1 MTSNSAGSSG
11 TKVSSTQM
19 MLKEVEQALSILDD
33 KKLSATH
40 PTFVQAQESLRRHV
54 CEQTRTRLT
63 DLDKV
68 AAELAKDSS
77 APGQSQVILDFLLFL
92 MSRNPVTFTSNM
104 SSDSEQKNLLDFQIC
119 KDLDKWLLA
128 RLLHILTDFQ
138 CKSIHLKVCD
148 VICELLKLLK
158 RRALHLYQ
166 EVVMDL
172 LQIVARI
179 CNIFSEKFNHGA
191 IEILEEP
198 VVLEVFPWQPDQSN
212 RPASQEGSFDFTAV
226 FAESKPVTLEHLS
239 SCYLLQFNMSNI
251 LKKMVQDGGIFLAKH
266 TGFLWALL
274 CCQLEQCHLPIKEVS
289 LHLMGSLLEQGN
301 NPPVELQEYFADLLV
316 GSLNLILVSHQD
328 DPFVEVQEAF
338 EESLAKCLDA
348 LFVETFTG
356 KPSICS
362 MQSLLE
368 MLLEVI
374 AETIPQN
381 GLDSVRTD
389 KLLES
394 ISGVAIYM
402 AATLPSGFTVQTSS
416 GPIAL
421 SDFSSFII
429 EGLGKLELSKKVDN
443 EVFVKPLVAII
454 LLELSGCEDILETK
468 SIEGAVS
475 LVPVVTSESSDVSG
489 DEKTERKGRL
499 SRTKTTKSNIQ
510 SHTTSESYQ
519 DLEIS
524 SPTFQHLKMKFKQ
537 LCQATFQAGNMI
549 DAEVMSVLTGLH
561 TVLKVIRYSCA
572 TIDDRIK
579 TARPQTAKEGKQH
592 PLMWYSLEDLQ
603 QVLSVLVRTL
613 KLQKTTDK
621 EVFSRVFSVVADCGG
636 LLMSTSDGMRSL
648 PKVSHECCWILSFPW
663 LPFHS
668 NWMDLKISGDFSDD
682 KEVALL
688 SNEVNSKIDDE
699 SIATCLKYLALFPKS
714 VAPKWRLIILRTALS
729 DKSEV
734 VVKAGLNSFQFFL
747 FHLGANY
754 IHLLQDIVLPHVD
767 GCSDAIAESLARVV
781 GPILCVL
788 NKQCSLNWNVEPNQK
803 SMPLPEI
810 VCSVC
815 TGDSIPA
822 EHIEARV
829 VSPFLA
835 LLSRKADTKLA
846 FIRNLPSIFQHLDLQ
861 HPNTAVSKVVK
872 ACMELSTDK
881 QQEVRDEF
889 RKRLKFLVNSGK
901 PCSSSNIKAVIS
913 KLKSAF
919 DSAKAASDC
928 RLAESVVMMLGEL
941 GRVADGELL
950 LVVIISLLDS
960 LLSSS
965 NLVKAAALLQL
976 KEVAT
981 AKGFTLPNL
990 FTKFKGQICKFTVDA
1005 MEEAVNKKKADI
1017 TLIADTVASA
1027 LEFADTKTFL
1037 SKNLKLVLPLMVK
1050 KASEV
1055 STALLRVL
1063 GELLQMKHRELLVI
1077 NFKYVFS
1084 YLVRNCS
1091 KDELEKALFYVHR
1104 ETEFDFSSL
1113 LHIDYQSFHNEL
1125 LLHLSENYSKVF
1137 SGLAMLAAKDD
1148 SYNGPRPI
1156 TQTEDMADFL
1166 QPRLLGILAF
1176 FDSQLL
1182 NSHIPLEDKKLALES
1197 LVCIMRLMGPKHIT
1211 GVRVKVMTTLKI
1223 GLQYKEHGFPLL
1235 SCRAWDCYVRSVE
1248 PSALGPMLSQVIVT
1262 LLPLLQELPSQV
1274 SAIFHFLIV
1283 ENQKTFSDH
1292 FRELYFMPS
1301 LVELQEVN
1309 KVIARHKEHHST
1321 QPDVRNQLREAMKG
1335 VAHDSVDVR
1344 VHALS
1349 KLRDLLYTNQSSLH
1363 EFVMGS
1369 EDVDSIITELLSVLL
1384 SGCRDSNSEAQ
1395 SLFGECLGALGAV
1408 DPGLLDLGTSS
1419 KKHHR
1424 TKVYTNVDDMNFAYD
1439 LIIELAR
1446 GFLAASDTRAQD
1458 CSAYA
1463 IQEMLQVYQCGSKE
1477 STSSGQQL
1485 WQKFPQHIQE
1495 ILTPLLHTKY
1505 VPSNPSV
1512 TRDVPKPIYRSAKGS
1527 TYKDWVCFWT
1537 GHLVNMMVK
1546 EEKSSTVFKACR
1558 VIIKHDINTAL
1569 FLLPYILQH
1578 VLIDS
1583 NQEQKAEIQ
1592 DEILAVLRHDDG
1604 KAREES
1610 HLSAQTVFSVLDH
1623 LTRWK
1628 QQRAQELMS
1637 LAKTQSKAA
1646 LAKAASHD
1654 QDAGILAV
1662 TKFLKQIPQDV
1673 LSRASYQC
1681 KAYARALM
1689 HFEAHLKSDGNNLQ
1703 NHLPFLQKIYVALD
1717 EPDGVLGVS
1726 ATRMVKPTLND
1737 QILDHESKG
1746 KLGEA
1751 QACYEQAIQLEPNHL
1766 GNHQGL
1772 LKSLMD
1778 LGQLNTALNLVNGV
1792 LADKPA
1798 LTSQLNAYRVE
1809 ACWKL
1814 SRWDSLETHLQKET
1828 STSDWR
1834 IGLGRILLAVKNKDL
1849 SEFEKQLKVV
1859 RSAQMGP
1866 LSAASMEKGSYQRG
1880 YEFITRLHM
1889 LSDLERG
1896 LKQLVSSEVG
1906 EDSRSR
1912 RADERLF
1919 SEWNNR
1925 LALTQASFRVQE
1937 PLLCM
1942 RRIILGLFDPN
1953 NHPSVKQE
1961 IGQSWLK
1968 SAKVARK
1975 ANQMQTAYSFLLNA
1989 SYYSL
1994 PEFFL
1999 EKAEWL
2005 WNKGDGHQ
2013 ALICL
2018 QNGVA
2023 EHFPPSKMQQN
2034 LKQREAHAKAL
2045 LLIGR
2050 CMEDTA
2056 KFESNSV
2063 MKQYKEV
2070 SDVHPEWEDG
2080 YFYMA
2085 KYYDRLMLNFTDR
2098 PEKAGEFV
2106 IRIIQNF
2113 GQSLRY
2119 GNQHIYQS
2127 MPRLLS
2133 HWLDFGAHVAEL
2145 ENMKGRTKSDKVEN
2159 IKAVLSQLNAMVKDF
2174 TNKLA
2179 PYQFLTSF
2187 SQLISRICHAHPAVF
2202 QHLTE
2207 IISKVLA
2214 HFPQQSVWMS
2224 MAVSK
2229 STNQMRQLRCRDIF
2243 RRATQL
2249 DKNLEKFIRD
2259 ATKLTDRLLE
2269 LCNKSV
2275 ERDCNLLSINK
2286 DFRNL
2291 KRLVTDRNFSQII
2304 VPLQSLMTVTL
2315 PSTQTAHKQHDPF
2328 PTTPVYISGFDDGV
2342 EVLASLQQ
2350 PKKISIQGNDGKVYA
2365 MLCKPKDD
2373 LRKDNRLMEVN
2384 GIINKCLMKDA
2395 DARWRQLH
2403 IRTYAVIPLNEECGL
2418 IEWVPNTSGLRHILT
2433 RLYRQ
2438 KGIFLSSAEIKALF
2452 PAQIES
2458 LETKLR
2464 LFNTKLLPKYPPV
2477 FGEWFLKTFPDPT
2490 SWYLSRLSYA
2500 RTAAVMSMVGYIL
2513 GLGDRHGEN
2522 ILLDSTRGDCVHVD
2536 FNCLFNKGE
2545 TFDWPER
2552 VPFRLTQNLLHGMGP
2567 LGFEGVFRRACEVTM
2582 TVMRDQK
2589 DPLMSVLRT
2598 LIYDP
2603 LVEWSKPSRSR
2614 STVVAESGEVNN
2626 EKAQVHVRDIEQ
2638 RLQGILKTKHKA
2650 RGLPLSIE
2658 GHVDYL
2664 IREAT
2669 DPKNLCQMYV
2679 GWASYL

>member
-1 MTSNSAGSSG
+1 M
-11 TKVSSTQM
+11 
-19 MLKEVEQALSILDD
+19 
-33 KKLSATH
+33 
-40 PTFVQAQESLRRHV
+40 
-54 CEQTRTRLT
+54 
-63 DLDKV
+63 
-68 AAELAKDSS
+68 
-77 APGQSQVILDFLLFL
+77 
-92 MSRNPVTFTSNM
+92 
-104 SSDSEQKNLLDFQIC
+104 
-119 KDLDKWLLA
+119 
-128 RLLHILTDFQ
+128 
-138 CKSIHLKVCD
+138 
-148 VICELLKLLK
+148 
-158 RRALHLYQ
+158 
-166 EVVMDL
+166 
-172 LQIVARI
+172 
-179 CNIFSEKFNHGA
+179 
-191 IEILEEP
+191 
-198 VVLEVFPWQPDQSN
+198 
-212 RPASQEGSFDFTAV
+212 
-226 FAESKPVTLEHLS
+226 KPV
-239 SCYLLQFNMSNI
+239 
-251 LKKMVQDGGIFLAKH
+251 
-266 TGFLWALL
+266 
-274 CCQLEQCHLPIKEVS
+274 
-289 LHLMGSLLEQGN
+289 LHN
-301 NPPVELQEYFADLLV
+301 
-316 GSLNLILVSHQD
+316 
-328 DPFVEVQEAF
+328 
-338 EESLAKCLDA
+338 
-348 LFVETFTG
+348 
-356 KPSICS
+356 
-362 MQSLLE
+362 
-368 MLLEVI
+368 
-374 AETIPQN
+374 
-381 GLDSVRTD
+381 

-394 ISGVAIYM
+394 ISGVANYM
-402 AATLPSGFTVQTSS
+402 AATLPSGFTIQTSS
-416 GPIAL
+416 GPITL

-489 DEKTERKGRL
+489 DEKKQREKADYRGQNHKE
-499 SRTKTTKSNIQ
+499 

-572 TIDDRIK
+572 TIDDRVK

-621 EVFSRVFSVVADCGG
+621 EVFSKVFSVVADCVG

-668 NWMDLKISGDFSDD
+668 NWMDLKISSDFSDD
-682 KEVALL
+682 KEVVQL

-699 SIATCLKYLALFPKS
+699 SIATCLKISCPLSQGCSPKMEVDYLKNS
-714 VAPKWRLIILRTALS
+714 I
-729 DKSEV
+729 V
-734 VVKAGLNSFQFFL
+734 VVKAGLNSFQYFL

-767 GCSDAIAESLARVV
+767 GCSDCIAESLARVV

-835 LLSRKADTKLA
+835 LLSRKTDTKLA
-846 FIRNLPSIFQHLDLQ
+846 LIRNLPSIFQHLDLQ

-928 RLAESVVMMLGEL
+928 RLAESVVIMLGEL

-965 NLVKAAALLQL
+965 NLVKAAALLQVKSVSSQL
-976 KEVAT
+976 MHGGSSEQKE
-981 AKGFTLPNL
+981 
-990 FTKFKGQICKFTVDA
+990 
-1005 MEEAVNKKKADI
+1005 ADI

-1408 DPGLLDLGTSS
+1408 DPGLLDLSTA
-1419 KKHHR
+1419 
-1424 TKVYTNVDDMNFAYD
+1424 TNVDDMNFAYD

-1463 IQEMLQVYQCGSKE
+1463 IQEMLQVYRCGSKE
-1477 STSSGQQL
+1477 STS
-1485 WQKFPQHIQE
+1485 
-1495 ILTPLLHTKY
+1495 
-1505 VPSNPSV
+1505 
-1512 TRDVPKPIYRSAKGS
+1512 RDVPKPIYRSAKGS

-1751 QACYEQAIQLEPNHL
+1751 QACYEQAIQLDPNHL

-1834 IGLGRILLAVKNKDL
+1834 IGLGRILLAVRNKDL

-2365 MLCKPKDD
+2365 MLCKP
-2373 LRKDNRLMEVN
+2373 R
-2384 GIINKCLMKDA
+2384 
-2395 DARWRQLH
+2395 
-2403 IRTYAVIPLNEECGL
+2403 
-2418 IEWVPNTSGLRHILT
+2418 
-2433 RLYRQ
+2433 
-2438 KGIFLSSAEIKALF
+2438 
-2452 PAQIES
+2452 
-2458 LETKLR
+2458 
-2464 LFNTKLLPKYPPV
+2464 
-2477 FGEWFLKTFPDPT
+2477 
-2490 SWYLSRLSYA
+2490 
-2500 RTAAVMSMVGYIL
+2500 
-2513 GLGDRHGEN
+2513 
-2522 ILLDSTRGDCVHVD
+2522 
-2536 FNCLFNKGE
+2536 
-2545 TFDWPER
+2545 
-2552 VPFRLTQNLLHGMGP
+2552 
-2567 LGFEGVFRRACEVTM
+2567 M
-2582 TVMRDQK
+2582 T
-2589 DPLMSVLRT
+2589 
-2598 LIYDP
+2598 
-2603 LVEWSKPSRSR
+2603 
-2614 STVVAESGEVNN
+2614 
-2626 EKAQVHVRDIEQ
+2626 
-2638 RLQGILKTKHKA
+2638 
-2650 RGLPLSIE
+2650 
-2658 GHVDYL
+2658 
-2664 IREAT
+2664 
-2669 DPKNLCQMYV
+2669 
-2679 GWASYL
+2679 